1 MNGIGGRL
9 GDFNPYYQRRMTQK
23 PAAEEPKKDV
33 KPQGNESTQPK
44 REETKYYEQG
54 EDGNL
59 KLIKEENDGY
69 GDRRQILHNSD
80 GTTIERTE
88 LRDGAILLE
97 KKDKNGNLIG
107 REVKRF

>member
-69 GDRRQILHNSD
+69 ARDKCIFMKDGSIISEHYDENGKMTKTRTYPN
-80 GTTIERTE
+80 GTTMF
-88 LRDGAILLE
+88 L
-97 KKDKNGNLIG
+97 
-107 REVKRF
+107 

>member
-9 GDFNPYYQRRMTQK
+9 GGFNPYYQKRMTQK
-23 PAAEEPKKDV
+23 PAEEEPKKDV

-44 REETKYYEQG
+44 REETIHFTS
-54 EDGNL
+54 DGKNL
-59 KLIKEENDGY
+59 HRIGYDDDGY

>member
-9 GDFNPYYQRRMTQK
+9 GGNPYLQTNQRRMTQK
-23 PAAEEPKKDV
+23 PAEEEPKKDV

-69 GDRRQILHNSD
+69 ARDKCIFMKDGSIISEHYDENGKMTKTRTYPN
-80 GTTIERTE
+80 GTT
-88 LRDGAILLE
+88 
-97 KKDKNGNLIG
+97 
-107 REVKRF
+107 RFL